1 MTKNSINLEVSH
13 LVKANTLTR
22 TPHREGPSLA
32 AVVKSL
38 RAGPEEQVGLL
49 ALTGTGLMTEDQ

>member
-38 RAGPEEQVGLL
+38 GAGSEEEVSLL
-49 ALTGTGLMTEDQ
+49 AKAGTGLKTGR